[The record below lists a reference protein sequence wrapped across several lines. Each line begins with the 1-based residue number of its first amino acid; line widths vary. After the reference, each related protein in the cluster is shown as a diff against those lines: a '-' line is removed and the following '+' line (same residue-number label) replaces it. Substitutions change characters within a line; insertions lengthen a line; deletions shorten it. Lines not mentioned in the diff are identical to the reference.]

1 MGCVHGRPTT
11 SSPAPVATSSRR
23 RDHPAVTQ
31 PQQEG
36 VDSSD
41 AAATVPPA
49 DAAAPDQQ
57 AAEKPEKVKRE
68 RRSRSSRSAAA
79 AAAAAHAE
87 VRLGGSFA
95 NKARGEQVAA
105 GWPAW
110 LSAVAGEAID
120 GWTPRRADS
129 FEKIDKVR
137 SRALP
142 FPRPHARGSWC
153 RHWELTEALFA
164 SLWAAP
170 PGRSARART
179 ATCTRRAT
187 R

>member
-1 MGCVHGRPTT
+1 MGCVHGRPSTT
-11 SSPAPVATSSRR
+11 SPAAPVTSSRR
-23 RDHPAVTQ
+23 RDHPVVFL

-41 AAATVPPA
+41 AAAAPA
-49 DAAAPDQQ
+49 EAGAAPEQQ
-57 AAEKPEKVKRE
+57 ADQKPEKPAQVKRE
-68 RRSRSSRSAAA
+68 RRSRSSSS

-87 VRLGGSFA
+87 VRMGWSFA

-110 LSAVAGEAID
+110 LSAVAGEAIN

-137 SRALP
+137 TFPWPLRIPSFVIDAALT
-142 FPRPHARGSWC
+142 PR
-153 RHWELTEALFA
+153 
-164 SLWAAP
+164 
-170 PGRSARART
+170 
-179 ATCTRRAT
+179 
-187 R
+187 

>member
-1 MGCVHGRPTT
+1 MGCVHGRPSTT
-11 SSPAPVATSSRR
+11 SPAAPVTSSRR
-23 RDHPAVTQ
+23 RDHPVVSL

-41 AAATVPPA
+41 AAAAPA
-49 DAAAPDQQ
+49 EAGAAPEQQ
-57 AAEKPEKVKRE
+57 ADQKPEKPAQVKRE
-68 RRSRSSRSAAA
+68 RRSRSSRS

-110 LSAVAGEAID
+110 LSAVAGEAIN

-137 SRALP
+137 PFLRPLRLP
-142 FPRPHARGSWC
+142 SFVIHA
-153 RHWELTEALFA
+153 
-164 SLWAAP
+164 
-170 PGRSARART
+170 ART
-179 ATCTRRAT
+179 PR
-187 R
+187 

>member
-1 MGCVHGRPTT
+1 MGCVHGRPSTA
-11 SSPAPVATSSRR
+11 SPAAPATSSRR
-23 RDHPAVTQ
+23 RDHPAVSQ

-41 AAATVPPA
+41 AAA
-49 DAAAPDQQ
+49 AAAPVEEAGAAPEQQ
-57 AAEKPEKVKRE
+57 AAEKPAQVKRE
-68 RRSRSSRSAAA
+68 RRSRSSRSAT
-79 AAAAAHAE
+79 AAAAAHAD

-110 LSAVAGEAID
+110 LSAVAGEAIN

-137 SRALP
+137 P
-142 FPRPHARGSWC
+142 FPSPRGSP
-153 RHWELTEALFA
+153 A
-164 SLWAAP
+164 SQAS
-170 PGRSARART
+170 RSMPRQL
-179 ATCTRRAT
+179 
-187 R
+187 

>member
-1 MGCVHGRPTT
+1 MGCVHGRPSTT
-11 SSPAPVATSSRR
+11 SPAAPVTSSRR
-23 RDHPAVTQ
+23 RDHPVVSL

-41 AAATVPPA
+41 AAAAPA
-49 DAAAPDQQ
+49 GPGAAPEQQ
-57 AAEKPEKVKRE
+57 AGEKPEKPAQVKRE
-68 RRSRSSRSAAA
+68 RRSRSSRSAAAA

-110 LSAVAGEAID
+110 LSAVAGEAIN

-137 SRALP
+137 P
-142 FPRPHARGSWC
+142 FPWPLRLPSFVIHA
-153 RHWELTEALFA
+153 
-164 SLWAAP
+164 
-170 PGRSARART
+170 ART
-179 ATCTRRAT
+179 PR
-187 R
+187 